1 MNTSYWENTN
11 SNFYPAWVFSD
22 EILSNDVASLY
33 YKRFTIS
40 KDAQNEASD
49 PFVWPKSETLSE
61 VDVEL
66 LDSVTIL
73 FRLCLETTE
82 KEAAAREALDKRE
95 NEDEIAFAGQVG
107 LKRRKIIS
115 FIGAQMMTQALMI
128 TEANSNVFCAAIM
141 LIVISFYSYYAVI
154 GQSYCN

>member
-49 PFVWPKSETLSE
+49 PFVWPKSEILSE

-107 LKRRKIIS
+107 LKRRK
-115 FIGAQMMTQALMI
+115 
-128 TEANSNVFCAAIM
+128 NN
-141 LIVISFYSYYAVI
+141 
-154 GQSYCN
+154 